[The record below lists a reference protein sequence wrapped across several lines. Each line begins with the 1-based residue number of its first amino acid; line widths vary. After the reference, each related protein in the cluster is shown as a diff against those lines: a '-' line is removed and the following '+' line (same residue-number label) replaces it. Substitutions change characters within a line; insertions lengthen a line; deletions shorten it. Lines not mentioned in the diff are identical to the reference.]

1 MHHLFEVLYNIA
13 CRYVE
18 FSTSNLQVNQVGAIS
33 EMDTHLAALGFPSA
47 RVGWEHSREQ
57 QQQQQ
62 QDQQQDQQA
71 SLGELYGEDLG
82 QEKGHNNNEGTG
94 TDDGMDYEQRPLN
107 PLLWMGNEAQLQDW
121 FTNNQGTMELLQMPD
136 LTFPSHQG

>member
-1 MHHLFEVLYNIA
+1 
-13 CRYVE
+13 
-18 FSTSNLQVNQVGAIS
+18 
-33 EMDTHLAALGFPSA
+33 MDTHLAALGFPSA